1 MLILS
6 VKERW
11 GKLILKN
18 QNWNAT
24 IETEQSF
31 CPKMRGSYQN
41 RTLKIFKK

>member
-24 IETEQSF
+24 LCILHKPGSGMGTEH
-31 CPKMRGSYQN
+31 
-41 RTLKIFKK
+41 